1 MRYFLFVVCVLC
13 LPAVSAA
20 QSGQTAPEND
30 AINKAMQEFVDADA
44 IAGAVTLVGHRGKI
58 VHLGAVGWADIEKQ
72 QPMKKGSLFA
82 IASMTKPIVSTA
94 VMILQ
99 DEGKLSVDDKVSKY
113 LPAFAEVKLQ
123 NGETPSRE
131 MTIRDC
137 VTHTSGLSGKQLFDG
152 SLEEAVDALA
162 QRPVAFSPGERWL
175 YSPGLNVAGRI
186 VEIVSQQ
193 SLDEFLKT
201 KVFEPLRMNR
211 ATFFLEEKQLRRV
224 ATLYKW
230 NAAEKTLVPSKGFLG
245 DYSQLTA
252 PNPSGGLFATARD
265 MFRFY
270 QMVLNGGMLRGQR
283 IVSKGGVEA
292 MISPQSGDL
301 KTGFTPGNCW
311 GLGWC
316 LVREPQGTTGMFSKG
331 TFGHGGAFGTQ
342 GWVDPETDTI
352 YVMMIQ
358 RDGLLNSDN
367 SKMRRVFQ
375 QTAFDQLKKGEF
387 ENK

>member
-375 QTAFDQLKKGEF
+375 QTASDQLKKGEF

>member
-1 MRYFLFVVCVLC
+1 MRYSLFAVCVLC
-13 LPAVSAA
+13 LPALSVA
-20 QSGQTAPEND
+20 QSGQTPPENA
-30 AINKAMQEFVDADA
+30 AINKAMQGFVDADA

-58 VHLGAVGWADIEKQ
+58 VHLSAVGWADVEKQ
-72 QPMKKGSLFA
+72 RPMKKGSLFA

-123 NGETPSRE
+123 GGETPSRE

-137 VTHTSGLSGKQLFDG
+137 VTHTAGLSGKQSFDG

-193 SLDEFLKT
+193 PLDQFLKT
-201 KVFEPLRMNR
+201 KVFDPLRMNR
-211 ATFFLEEKQLRRV
+211 ATFFLDEKQLRRV

-230 NAAEKTLVPSKGFLG
+230 NPAEKTLVPSKGFLG

-358 RDGLLNSDN
+358 RDGLINSDN

-375 QTAFDQLKKGEF
+375 QTAANQLKEGEF

>member
-1 MRYFLFVVCVLC
+1 
-13 LPAVSAA
+13 
-20 QSGQTAPEND
+20 
-30 AINKAMQEFVDADA
+30 
-44 IAGAVTLVGHRGKI
+44 
-58 VHLGAVGWADIEKQ
+58 
-72 QPMKKGSLFA
+72 
-82 IASMTKPIVSTA
+82 
-94 VMILQ
+94 
-99 DEGKLSVDDKVSKY
+99 
-113 LPAFAEVKLQ
+113 
-123 NGETPSRE
+123 
-131 MTIRDC
+131 
-137 VTHTSGLSGKQLFDG
+137 
-152 SLEEAVDALA
+152 
-162 QRPVAFSPGERWL
+162 
-175 YSPGLNVAGRI
+175 
-186 VEIVSQQ
+186 
-193 SLDEFLKT
+193 
-201 KVFEPLRMNR
+201 
-211 ATFFLEEKQLRRV
+211 
-224 ATLYKW
+224 
-230 NAAEKTLVPSKGFLG
+230 
-245 DYSQLTA
+245 
-252 PNPSGGLFATARD
+252 

-358 RDGLLNSDN
+358 RDGLINSDN

-375 QTAFDQLKKGEF
+375 QTAANQLKEGEF